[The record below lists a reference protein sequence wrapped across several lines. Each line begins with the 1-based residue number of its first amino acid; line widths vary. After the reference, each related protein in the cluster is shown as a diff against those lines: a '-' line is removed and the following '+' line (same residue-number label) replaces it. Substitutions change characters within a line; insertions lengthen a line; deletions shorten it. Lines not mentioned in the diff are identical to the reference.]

1 MRGVILAGGMGT
13 RLKPLT
19 NVVNKHL
26 LPVYN
31 KPMIY
36 YPIQSMVDS
45 GITDILLVCGGQNA
59 GDFLRILGNGSDFG
73 LKHIAYTYQKEAGG
87 IAHALA
93 LAEDWTEGDSIC
105 VMLGDNILQHPFCDA
120 VEEFNNESTA
130 MPGARI
136 FITQTNTPELYGV
149 VTVDQHGHVK
159 EIIEKPK
166 KPKSNY
172 VAIGLYMYDN
182 SVWNRLKNLKPS
194 KRNEL
199 EVTDLN
205 NIYLKA
211 GKLRSHKIKGY
222 WADCGESVDGYL
234 DACIKIRDH
243 TKRKI

>member
-13 RLKPLT
+13 RLRPLT

-36 YPIQSMVDS
+36 YPIQSMVNS
-45 GITDILLVCGGQNA
+45 GITDILIVCGGQNV
-59 GDFLRILGNGSDFG
+59 GDFLRILGNGEEFG

-93 LAEDWTEGDSIC
+93 LAEDWTDGDNIC
-105 VMLGDNILQHPFCDA
+105 VMLGDNILQKPFHEV
-120 VEEFNNESTA
+120 VEDFNNNPE
-130 MPGARI
+130 GARI
-136 FITQTNTPELYGV
+136 FVTQNQRPEWYGV
-149 VTVDQHGHVK
+149 VNMDGDKVT

-166 KPKSNY
+166 NPKSNWI
-172 VAIGLYMYDN
+172 AIGLYMYDKE
-182 SVWNRLKNLKPS
+182 VWKKLKDLKPS
-194 KRNEL
+194 RRNEL

-211 GKLRSHKIKGY
+211 GNLKAHKLDGY
-222 WADCGESVDGYL
+222 WGDAGESIDTYL
-234 DACIKIRDH
+234 ETCVTVKEIFK
-243 TKRKI
+243 TP